1 VAAIQIKGVGLLH
14 QVEMGNVLPIPSDK
28 AWLFQWA
35 EWVLPGVQDMAKR
48 AGCLLEKW
56 SAAGGPA
63 RLFCGSKQGMGLAGA
78 VQCMLQEAACLL
90 KTTLSVQWA
99 GAKWQPTALLRTLLW
114 PI

>member
-14 QVEMGNVLPIPSDK
+14 QAEYGSVLPYLPDK

-35 EWVLPGVQDMAKR
+35 EWCCQGVQDMAKR

-56 SAAGGPA
+56 SAAGGHA
-63 RLFCGSKQGMGLAGA
+63 RLSCGSKQGMVLAGA

-99 GAKWQPTALLRTLLW
+99 GAMWQPTALLRTLLW